1 MNKSVSL
8 TYFPPTRD
16 YREVAQLAWGLTD
29 KQMNGM
35 HVHHQ
40 PPRSEGGRNVPEH
53 LYVCSPSIHAQ
64 GWHNGEYFIE
74 QATLAGEEFGYLG
87 GEKTGKENGK
97 NALLNKTGIHS
108 EEWLESEEYLK
119 HQREAGRL
127 GGESNAKNGT
137 GFCSP
142 GYLNSEKKR
151 EISTKNGKTAGSK
164 NAKEKTGFCSP
175 EWQESEKFLEIRKK
189 NSRKL
194 NTEQWK
200 CTVTG
205 RVSTAGPLTLYQRSV
220 GVDPSNRVK
229 VSQ

>member
-16 YREVAQLAWGLTD
+16 YRKAAQLAWGLTD

-74 QATLAGEEFGYLG
+74 QATAAGKEFGSLG
-87 GEKTGKENGK
+87 GTVGGKCPWWTKDGEDVRSWECPGEGWTRGKSRTAEVGSLPYWNNGKENRR
-97 NALLNKTGIHS
+97 S
-108 EEWLESEEYLK
+108 EE
-119 HQREAGRL
+119 
-127 GGESNAKNGT
+127 
-137 GFCSP
+137 SP
-142 GYLNSEKKR
+142 GEGWVPGLAEVWW
-151 EISTKNGKTAGSK
+151 TNGKEDKKQSK
-164 NAKEKTGFCSP
+164 CPGEG
-175 EWQESEKFLEIRKK
+175 WVRG
-189 NSRKL
+189 RVGM
-194 NTEQWK
+194 NTNTQKWK
-200 CTVTG
+200 CTKTG

-229 VSQ
+229 VVE